1 MKYEKENIE
10 KDYNLALSSFIY
22 HRCLLRDS
30 LAIVLIDSF
39 VMSLSLIVSNAIL
52 LWMNGITFSIVNGW
66 LLIPGWIVYALLSKL
81 LPGWGI
87 GASDELRKIQRTL
100 FAFFASVLI
109 ISFVS
114 RTNLASSR
122 IVFLIT
128 YLFAAIF
135 LPLMRHWIRD
145 LMAKQNF
152 WGVPVSIYGSADK
165 VESTLDVLQ
174 SDLKLGYQ
182 PAAIY
187 SDDLS
192 VGSFIKEVPVLGDMI
207 ASNSTTPVGLIIQD
221 TIDDQQFN
229 LFIHGPAEHYRRV
242 IILPELLAA
251 PSLWVSPIDF
261 EGVLGLEVTKNLLNP
276 LSRIGKMSAD
286 YAAVLLTFPIWIL
299 IVVLLYVL
307 IWLED
312 RKNPLF
318 LQKRIG
324 KNGKSFA
331 TIKFRTMVPNAE
343 ERLKES
349 LQADPILRAEWEKH
363 FKLKK
368 DPRIT
373 KIGIILR
380 RTSLDELPQLFNVL
394 NGSMSVVGPRPLPS
408 YHFEDLPEMVQKL
421 RHQVK
426 PGITGLWQVSGRSEA
441 GTVGMEKWDPYYV
454 RNWSIWLDI
463 IILVKT
469 IRAVIFARGAY

>member
-1 MKYEKENIE
+1 MTYKKENTGRA
-10 KDYNLALSSFIY
+10 YNLTLSSFIY
-22 HRCLLRDS
+22 HRCLLQDS
-30 LAIVLIDSF
+30 LAIALIDSF
-39 VMSLSLIVSNAIL
+39 VMALSLILSNGIL
-52 LWMNGITFSIVNGW
+52 LWINGIAFSIVNGW
-66 LLIPGWIVYALLSKL
+66 LLIPAWFVYSLLSKL

-100 FAFFASVLI
+100 FSFFASVLVVSF
-109 ISFVS
+109 ISGM
-114 RTNLASSR
+114 NLASSR
-122 IVFLIT
+122 IVFLFT
-128 YLFAAIF
+128 YLFAALF
-135 LPLMRHWIRD
+135 LPLMRHWIRNLLVEKD
-145 LMAKQNF
+145 R
-152 WGVPVSIYGSADK
+152 WGVPVSIYGGADK
-165 VESTLDVLQ
+165 IESTLGVLQ

-182 PAAIY
+182 PTAIY

-192 VGSFIKEVPVLGDMI
+192 VGSFIKGVPVLGDMQ
-207 ASNSTTPVGLIIQD
+207 ALNSTTPIGVIIQGSV
-221 TIDDQQFN
+221 DDDKFN
-229 LFIHGPAEHYRRV
+229 TFIQGPAENYRRV

-276 LSRIGKMSAD
+276 LTRIGKMSAD

-299 IVVLLYVL
+299 IVGLLYVL
-307 IWLED
+307 IWIED

-324 KNGKSFA
+324 KNGKSFD

-349 LQADPILRAEWEKH
+349 LQADPALRAEWEKH

-373 KIGIILR
+373 KIGMILR

-394 NGSMSVVGPRPLPS
+394 NGSMSLVGPRPLPS
-408 YHFEDLPEMVQKL
+408 YHFEDLPESVQQL
-421 RHQVK
+421 RHQ
-426 PGITGLWQVSGRSEA
+426 E
-441 GTVGMEKWDPYYV
+441 
-454 RNWSIWLDI
+454 
-463 IILVKT
+463 
-469 IRAVIFARGAY
+469 

>member
-1 MKYEKENIE
+1 MTYKKENTE
-10 KDYNLALSSFIY
+10 RAYNLTLSSFIY
-22 HRCLLRDS
+22 HRCLLQDS
-30 LAIVLIDSF
+30 LAIALIDSF
-39 VMSLSLIVSNAIL
+39 VMALSLILSNGIL
-52 LWMNGITFSIVNGW
+52 LWINGIAFSIVNGW
-66 LLIPGWIVYALLSKL
+66 LLIPAWFVYSLLSKL

-100 FAFFASVLI
+100 FSFFASVLVVSF
-109 ISFVS
+109 ISGM
-114 RTNLASSR
+114 NLASGR
-122 IVFLIT
+122 MVFLFT
-128 YLFAAIF
+128 YLFAALF
-135 LPLMRHWIRD
+135 LPLMRHWIRNLLVEKD
-145 LMAKQNF
+145 R
-152 WGVPVSIYGSADK
+152 WGVPVSIYGGADK
-165 VESTLDVLQ
+165 IESTLGVLQ
-174 SDLKLGYQ
+174 SDLKLGYL
-182 PAAIY
+182 PTAIY

-192 VGSFIKEVPVLGDMI
+192 VGSFIKGVPVLGDMQ
-207 ASNSTTPVGLIIQD
+207 ALNSTTPIGVIIQGSVD
-221 TIDDQQFN
+221 DDQFN
-229 LFIHGPAEHYRRV
+229 TFIQGPAENYRRV

-276 LSRIGKMSAD
+276 LTRIGKMSAD

-299 IVVLLYVL
+299 IVGLLYVL
-307 IWLED
+307 IWIED

-324 KNGKSFA
+324 KNGKSFD

-349 LQADPILRAEWEKH
+349 LQADPALRAEWEKH

-373 KIGIILR
+373 KIGMILR

-394 NGSMSVVGPRPLPS
+394 NGSMSLVGPRPLPS
-408 YHFEDLPEMVQKL
+408 YHFEDLPESVQQL

-441 GTVGMEKWDPYYV
+441 GTAGMEKWDPYYV

-463 IILVKT
+463 IILVRT
-469 IRAVIFARGAY
+469 IRTVLFARGAY

>member
-1 MKYEKENIE
+1 MTYKKENTE
-10 KDYNLALSSFIY
+10 RAYNLTLSSFIY
-22 HRCLLRDS
+22 HRCLLQDS
-30 LAIVLIDSF
+30 LAIALIDSF
-39 VMSLSLIVSNAIL
+39 VMALSLILSNGIL
-52 LWMNGITFSIVNGW
+52 LWINGIAFSIVNGW
-66 LLIPGWIVYALLSKL
+66 LLIPAWFVYSLLSKL

-100 FAFFASVLI
+100 FSFFASVLVVSF
-109 ISFVS
+109 ISGM
-114 RTNLASSR
+114 NLASSR
-122 IVFLIT
+122 IVFFFT
-128 YLFAAIF
+128 YLFAALF
-135 LPLMRHWIRD
+135 VPLMRHWIRNLLVEKD
-145 LMAKQNF
+145 R
-152 WGVPVSIYGSADK
+152 WGVPVSIYGGADK
-165 VESTLDVLQ
+165 IESTLGVLQ

-182 PAAIY
+182 PTAIY

-192 VGSFIKEVPVLGDMI
+192 VGSFIKGVPVLGDMQ
-207 ASNSTTPVGLIIQD
+207 ALNSTTPIGVIIQGSVD
-221 TIDDQQFN
+221 DDQFN
-229 LFIHGPAEHYRRV
+229 TFIQGPAENYRRV

-276 LSRIGKMSAD
+276 LTRIGKMSAD

-299 IVVLLYVL
+299 IVGLLYVL
-307 IWLED
+307 IWIED

-324 KNGKSFA
+324 KNGKSFD

-349 LQADPILRAEWEKH
+349 LQADPALRAEWEKH

-373 KIGIILR
+373 KIGMILR
-380 RTSLDELPQLFNVL
+380 RTSLDELPQLCNVL
-394 NGSMSVVGPRPLPS
+394 NGSMSLVGPRPLPS
-408 YHFEDLPEMVQKL
+408 YHFEDLPESVQQL

-441 GTVGMEKWDPYYV
+441 GTAGMEKWDPYYV

-463 IILVKT
+463 IILVRT
-469 IRAVIFARGAY
+469 IRTVLFARGAY

>member
-1 MKYEKENIE
+1 MTYKKENTE
-10 KDYNLALSSFIY
+10 RAYNLTLSSFIY
-22 HRCLLRDS
+22 HRCLLQDS
-30 LAIVLIDSF
+30 LAIALIDSF
-39 VMSLSLIVSNAIL
+39 VMALSLILSNGIL
-52 LWMNGITFSIVNGW
+52 LWINGIAFSIVNGW
-66 LLIPGWIVYALLSKL
+66 LLIPAWFVYSLLSKL

-100 FAFFASVLI
+100 FSFFASVLVVSF
-109 ISFVS
+109 ISGM
-114 RTNLASSR
+114 NLASSR
-122 IVFLIT
+122 IVFFFT
-128 YLFAAIF
+128 YLFAALF
-135 LPLMRHWIRD
+135 LPLMRHWIRNLLVEKD
-145 LMAKQNF
+145 R
-152 WGVPVSIYGSADK
+152 WGVPVSIYGGADK
-165 VESTLDVLQ
+165 IESTLGVLQ

-182 PAAIY
+182 PTAIY

-192 VGSFIKEVPVLGDMI
+192 VGSFIKGVPVLGDMQ
-207 ASNSTTPVGLIIQD
+207 ALNSTTPIGVIIQGSV
-221 TIDDQQFN
+221 DDDKFN
-229 LFIHGPAEHYRRV
+229 TFIQGPAENYRRV

-276 LSRIGKMSAD
+276 LTRIGKMSAD

-299 IVVLLYVL
+299 IVGLLYVL
-307 IWLED
+307 IWIED

-324 KNGKSFA
+324 KNGKSFD

-349 LQADPILRAEWEKH
+349 LQADPALRAEWEKH

-373 KIGIILR
+373 KIGMILR

-394 NGSMSVVGPRPLPS
+394 NGSMSLVGPRPLPS
-408 YHFEDLPEMVQKL
+408 YHFEDLSESVQQL

-441 GTVGMEKWDPYYV
+441 GTAGMEKWDPYYV

-463 IILVKT
+463 IILVRT
-469 IRAVIFARGAY
+469 IRTVLFARGAY

>member
-1 MKYEKENIE
+1 M
-10 KDYNLALSSFIY
+10 
-22 HRCLLRDS
+22 
-30 LAIVLIDSF
+30 
-39 VMSLSLIVSNAIL
+39 
-52 LWMNGITFSIVNGW
+52 
-66 LLIPGWIVYALLSKL
+66 
-81 LPGWGI
+81 
-87 GASDELRKIQRTL
+87 
-100 FAFFASVLI
+100 
-109 ISFVS
+109 
-114 RTNLASSR
+114 NLASSR
-122 IVFLIT
+122 IVFLFT
-128 YLFAAIF
+128 YLFAALF
-135 LPLMRHWIRD
+135 LPLMRHWIRNLLVEKD
-145 LMAKQNF
+145 R
-152 WGVPVSIYGSADK
+152 WGVPVSIYGGADK
-165 VESTLDVLQ
+165 IESTLGVLQ

-182 PAAIY
+182 PTAIY

-192 VGSFIKEVPVLGDMI
+192 VGSFIKGVPVLGDMQ
-207 ASNSTTPVGLIIQD
+207 ALNSTTPIGVIIQGSVD
-221 TIDDQQFN
+221 DDQFN
-229 LFIHGPAEHYRRV
+229 TFIQGPAENYRRV

-276 LSRIGKMSAD
+276 LTRIGKMSAD

-299 IVVLLYVL
+299 IVGLLYVL
-307 IWLED
+307 IWIED

-324 KNGKSFA
+324 KNGKSFD

-349 LQADPILRAEWEKH
+349 LQADPALRAEWEKH

-373 KIGIILR
+373 KIGMILR

-394 NGSMSVVGPRPLPS
+394 NGSMSLVGPRPLPS
-408 YHFEDLPEMVQKL
+408 YHFEDLPESVQQL

-441 GTVGMEKWDPYYV
+441 GTAGMEKWDPYYV

-463 IILVKT
+463 IILVRT
-469 IRAVIFARGAY
+469 IRTVLFARGAY

>member
-1 MKYEKENIE
+1 MTYKKENTE
-10 KDYNLALSSFIY
+10 RAYNLTLSSFIY
-22 HRCLLRDS
+22 HRCLLQDS
-30 LAIVLIDSF
+30 LAIALIDSF
-39 VMSLSLIVSNAIL
+39 VMALSLILSNGIL
-52 LWMNGITFSIVNGW
+52 LWINGIAFSIVNGW
-66 LLIPGWIVYALLSKL
+66 LLIPAWFVYSLLSKL

-100 FAFFASVLI
+100 FSFFASVLVVSF
-109 ISFVS
+109 ISGM
-114 RTNLASSR
+114 NLASSR
-122 IVFLIT
+122 IVFFFT
-128 YLFAAIF
+128 YLFAALF
-135 LPLMRHWIRD
+135 VPLMRHWIRNLLVEKD
-145 LMAKQNF
+145 R
-152 WGVPVSIYGSADK
+152 WGVPVSIYGGADK
-165 VESTLDVLQ
+165 IESTLGVLQ

-182 PAAIY
+182 PTAIY

-192 VGSFIKEVPVLGDMI
+192 VGSFIKGVPVLGDMQ
-207 ASNSTTPVGLIIQD
+207 ALNSTTPIGVIIQGSVD
-221 TIDDQQFN
+221 DDQFN
-229 LFIHGPAEHYRRV
+229 AFIQGPAENYRRV

-276 LSRIGKMSAD
+276 LTRIGKMSAD

-299 IVVLLYVL
+299 IVGLLYVL
-307 IWLED
+307 IWIED

-324 KNGKSFA
+324 KNGKSFD

-349 LQADPILRAEWEKH
+349 LQADPALRAEWEKH

-373 KIGIILR
+373 KIGMILR

-394 NGSMSVVGPRPLPS
+394 NGSMSLVGPRPLPS
-408 YHFEDLPEMVQKL
+408 YHFEDLPESVQQL

-441 GTVGMEKWDPYYV
+441 GTAGMEKWDPYYV

-463 IILVKT
+463 IILVRT
-469 IRAVIFARGAY
+469 IRTVLFARGAY